1 MPRER
6 RILFYILAS
15 AFIIKVILSF
25 VLQSDIRSD
34 SLDYYKIAKSIID
47 TGSYSMDGKPTAY
60 VVCGYPL
67 FLAGIFEIFGDS
79 FLAVKIIQSI
89 LEILTGLFFF
99 FSSLYFF
106 KPRYALLSL
115 LIFTFLPSNL
125 LYSQTILTEPLY
137 GLLFSLIF
145 YYCIREH
152 INKNIL
158 FAGML
163 WGFAVLTRSS
173 FALSVLMMI
182 GFVFIYRRKLFDGYK
197 SNRIKRA
204 FEYSLLFVVGISV
217 VIAPWIIRNKL
228 TMNSYTLATQGG
240 FTFWSGSNPDATGTW
255 YHNIEESNSLF
266 KVEDEVVRDREFY
279 KQGIE
284 YAVKNPQKY
293 FITGIKKIGY
303 LFSSERMILLYFAK
317 SEIGETST
325 QVYKAIN
332 PIFIAL
338 VNIPYFIIMLF
349 GTWGL
354 LMLEKKRFF
363 VYGFILMWCF
373 TFFIFVALARYHYV
387 LIPFFVLG
395 TVNFWI
401 ERRNIFNKLT
411 KTKIVVAAAFTLFLL
426 AVWISEFYLL
436 LTK

>member
-1 MPRER
+1 
-6 RILFYILAS
+6 
-15 AFIIKVILSF
+15 
-25 VLQSDIRSD
+25 
-34 SLDYYKIAKSIID
+34 
-47 TGSYSMDGKPTAY
+47 
-60 VVCGYPL
+60 
-67 FLAGIFEIFGDS
+67 
-79 FLAVKIIQSI
+79 
-89 LEILTGLFFF
+89 
-99 FSSLYFF
+99 
-106 KPRYALLSL
+106 
-115 LIFTFLPSNL
+115 
-125 LYSQTILTEPLY
+125 
-137 GLLFSLIF
+137 
-145 YYCIREH
+145 
-152 INKNIL
+152 
-158 FAGML
+158 
-163 WGFAVLTRSS
+163 
-173 FALSVLMMI
+173 
-182 GFVFIYRRKLFDGYK
+182 
-197 SNRIKRA
+197 
-204 FEYSLLFVVGISV
+204 
-217 VIAPWIIRNKL
+217 
-228 TMNSYTLATQGG
+228 MNSYTLATQGG